1 MKFARIVFLF
11 AGLWGIVELTPLF
24 FLFGA
29 VSRRSPSTNP
39 ELYYAFLAVTMAWQ
53 FTFLVIASNPGRFR
67 LMMIPSV
74 IEKVGYVLTLSV
86 LSAQGRIAIGH
97 LLIAAPDLL
106 LGALFTNA
114 LAKTSDYDSAAGL
127 KSMK

>member
-11 AGLWGIVELTPLF
+11 AGLWGIIELAPLF

-29 VSRRSPSTNP
+29 VSRRSPSADP

-53 FTFLVIASNPGRFR
+53 LAFLVIASNPGRFR
-67 LMMIPSV
+67 PMMIPSV
-74 IEKVGYVLTLSV
+74 IEKAGYLLTVAVLF
-86 LSAQGRIAIGH
+86 AQGRIAIGH

-106 LGALFTNA
+106 FGALFAIA
-114 LAKTSDYDSAAGL
+114 LAKTSDFDLMSGL